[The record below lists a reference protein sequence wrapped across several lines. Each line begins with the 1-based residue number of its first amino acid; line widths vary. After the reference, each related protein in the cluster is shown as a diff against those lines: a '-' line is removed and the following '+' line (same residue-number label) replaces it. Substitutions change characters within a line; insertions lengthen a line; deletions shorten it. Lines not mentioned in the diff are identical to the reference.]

1 MKRRRLN
8 LREIARV
15 SALIVERRVEG
26 EPVVMLEKALGAL
39 EELDAKQAEHE
50 AADRAAIA
58 NEKKQAEPRRALV
71 PAGQGSLGI

>member
-8 LREIARV
+8 LRELARV
-15 SALIVERRVEG
+15 RALITERRIEG

-50 AADRAAIA
+50 AADRAAVA
-58 NEKKQAEPRRALV
+58 AEKKQVERQRLV
-71 PAGQGSLGI
+71 PVGQGSLGI

>member
-1 MKRRRLN
+1 MKVRRLN

-15 SALIVERRVEG
+15 RALITERRIEG

-39 EELDAKQAEHE
+39 EELDAKQAAHE

-58 NEKKQAEPRRALV
+58 REKKQVEQQRLV
-71 PAGQGSLGI
+71 PVGQGSLGI